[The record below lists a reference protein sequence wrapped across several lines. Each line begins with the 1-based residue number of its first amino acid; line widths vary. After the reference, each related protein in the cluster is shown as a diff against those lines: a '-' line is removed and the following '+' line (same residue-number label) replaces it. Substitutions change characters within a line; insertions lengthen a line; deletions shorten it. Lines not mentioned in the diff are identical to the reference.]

1 LHLQVDPCVPTG
13 EVPYPARLVIVE
25 RAVNAPTGATG
36 GFFPR
41 RWSRKIR
48 TLGAP
53 KTPQTMAL
61 GRKPGKRYVSAR
73 RRSFRIRG
81 SCQIF
86 SRAKSPQSLVQSHF
100 RVLSDTI
107 LPTQIREEP
116 EKKEAYQEKMEAQL
130 KEWNA
135 KIEELRPR
143 ARQAAPQTKIH

>member
-1 LHLQVDPCVPTG
+1 
-13 EVPYPARLVIVE
+13 YPARLVIVE

-53 KTPQTMAL
+53 KTPQTVGL
-61 GRKPGKRYVSAR
+61 GRKPGERYVSAR
-73 RRSFRIRG
+73 RRRFRIRG
-81 SCQIF
+81 AWQIF

-116 EKKEAYQEKMEAQL
+116 A
-130 KEWNA
+130 KEWGC
-135 KIEELRPR
+135 LRRWRQHRLPAPGSSR
-143 ARQAAPQTKIH
+143 AG